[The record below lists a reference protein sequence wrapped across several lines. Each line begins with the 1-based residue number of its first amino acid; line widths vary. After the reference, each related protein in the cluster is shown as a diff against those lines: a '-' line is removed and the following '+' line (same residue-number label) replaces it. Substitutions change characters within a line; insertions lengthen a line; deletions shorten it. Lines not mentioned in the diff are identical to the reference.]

1 MTDLPLLTLILA
13 IPAIGALILV
23 AFLRGEDEAAALNA
37 KRLGL
42 LVTTFTFVLSLP
54 LMTDFDPNDT
64 GFQFVEGGV
73 WFGGLSYK
81 LGIDGI
87 SMPFVMLTTFFF
99 PLVIAASWHVEH
111 RVKEYIAAFLALE
124 ALIIGDDQREEEGR
138 QHHEG
143 HRDAVDA
150 QLVAET
156 AEPDP
161 LLDEL
166 EPGVVRVE
174 IRHQRQRQH
183 KGEGRHQE
191 AQALGVQ
198 RR

>member
-64 GFQFVEGGV
+64 GFQFVEEGV

-124 ALIIGDDQREEEGR
+124 ALIIGVFVSLDMILFYLFFEGGLIPMFLIIGIWGGKER
-138 QHHEG
+138 IY
-143 HRDAVDA
+143 AA
-150 QLVAET
+150 FKFFLYT
-156 AEPDP
+156 
-161 LLDEL
+161 LLGSL
-166 EPGVVRVE
+166 
-174 IRHQRQRQH
+174 
-183 KGEGRHQE
+183 
-191 AQALGVQ
+191 LML
-198 RR
+198 

>member
-64 GFQFVEGGV
+64 GFQFVEEGV

-87 SMPFVMLTTFFF
+87 SMP
-99 PLVIAASWHVEH
+99 
-111 RVKEYIAAFLALE
+111 
-124 ALIIGDDQREEEGR
+124 
-138 QHHEG
+138 
-143 HRDAVDA
+143 
-150 QLVAET
+150 
-156 AEPDP
+156 
-161 LLDEL
+161 
-166 EPGVVRVE
+166 
-174 IRHQRQRQH
+174 
-183 KGEGRHQE
+183 
-191 AQALGVQ
+191 
-198 RR
+198 